1 MSTEEKNQKKK
12 KRHLGIV
19 SKMLL
24 SALLSA
30 IVPMIITGILII
42 YTYQDLIDS
51 LLIEGQISLDGEATE
66 LLSLTL
72 QNAQIQ
78 SILTVFIVIVLI
90 SFSNVIMSRGLTRPL
105 RKMISGVDEFAKG
118 NLNFEIKVESNDELG
133 ELSLH
138 FNEMAQQLKDTMRE
152 LEGSKL
158 VLEKKVEE
166 RTLELKKAADSL
178 GDSKDVLEIK
188 IKARTLELEE
198 LSKGLD
204 LQVKEKTKELQEKI
218 ADLEVFQRLSLSRE
232 LKMVDLKE
240 EIKKLKEQL
249 K

>member
-1 MSTEEKNQKKK
+1 MSPEEKNQKKK
-12 KRHLGIV
+12 KKHLGIV

>member
-1 MSTEEKNQKKK
+1 
-12 KRHLGIV
+12 
-19 SKMLL
+19 MLL

>member
-1 MSTEEKNQKKK
+1 MSTKEKIQKKQ
-12 KRHLGIV
+12 KRQIGIV

-30 IVPMIITGILII
+30 ILPMIITGALII

-51 LLIEGQISLDGEATE
+51 LLAEGKISLDGEAAE
-66 LLSLTL
+66 FLSLTL

-78 SILTVFIVIVLI
+78 SVLTVFIVIVLI
-90 SFSNVIMSRGLTRPL
+90 SFSNIIMSRGLTRPL
-105 RKMISGVDEFAKG
+105 RKIIKGVDEFAAG
-118 NLNFEIKVESNDELG
+118 NLDFEINVDTNDELG
-133 ELSLH
+133 ELALH
-138 FNEMAQQLKDTMRE
+138 FNEMAQQLKDAMQE
-152 LEGSKL
+152 LKESKL
-158 VLEKKVEE
+158 ILEKKVEE
-166 RTLELKKAADSL
+166 RTQELKKAASSL
-178 GDSKDVLEIK
+178 EDSKDVLEIK

-204 LQVKEKTKELQEKI
+204 LQVKEKTRELQEKI
-218 ADLEVFQRLSLSRE
+218 KDLEVFQRLSLGRE
-232 LKMVDLKE
+232 LKMVELKE

>member
-1 MSTEEKNQKKK
+1 MSTKEKIQKKQK
-12 KRHLGIV
+12 KQIGIV

-30 IVPMIITGILII
+30 ILPMIITGALII

-51 LLIEGQISLDGEATE
+51 LLAEGKISLDGEAAE
-66 LLSLTL
+66 FLSLTL

-78 SILTVFIVIVLI
+78 SVLTVFIVIVLI
-90 SFSNVIMSRGLTRPL
+90 SFSNIIMSRGLTRPL
-105 RKMISGVDEFAKG
+105 RKIIKGVDEFAAG
-118 NLNFEIKVESNDELG
+118 NLDFEINVDTNDELG
-133 ELSLH
+133 ELALH
-138 FNEMAQQLKDTMRE
+138 FNEMAQQLKDAMQE
-152 LEGSKL
+152 LKESKL
-158 VLEKKVEE
+158 ILEKKVEE
-166 RTLELKKAADSL
+166 RTQELKKAASSL
-178 GDSKDVLEIK
+178 EDSKDVLEIK

-204 LQVKEKTKELQEKI
+204 LQVKEKTRELQEKI
-218 ADLEVFQRLSLSRE
+218 KDLEVFQRLSLGRE
-232 LKMVDLKE
+232 LKMVELKE

>member
-1 MSTEEKNQKKK
+1 MPTEEKIQKKK

-30 IVPMIITGILII
+30 IVPMIITGVLII
-42 YTYQDLIDS
+42 YTYHDLINN
-51 LLIEGQISLDGEATE
+51 LLAEEQISLEGEAAD

-118 NLNFEIKVESNDELG
+118 NLDVEIKVESNDELG

-152 LEGSKL
+152 LEESKL

-166 RTLELKKAADSL
+166 RTLELKKAASSL

-204 LQVKEKTKELQEKI
+204 VQVKEKTKELQEKI
-218 ADLEVFQRLSLSRE
+218 ADLEVFQRLSLGRE
-232 LKMVDLKE
+232 LKMVELKE

>member
-30 IVPMIITGILII
+30 IMPMIITGILII

-51 LLIEGQISLDGEATE
+51 LLVEGQISLDGEAAE

-90 SFSNVIMSRGLTRPL
+90 SFSNVIMSRGLTLPL
-105 RKMISGVDEFAKG
+105 RKIINGVDEFAKG
-118 NLNFEIKVESNDELG
+118 NLDFEIKVESNDELG

-138 FNEMAQQLKDTMRE
+138 FNEMAQRLKDTMLE

-158 VLEKKVEE
+158 VLEKKVKE

-204 LQVKEKTKELQEKI
+204 IQVKEKTKELQEKI

-232 LKMVDLKE
+232 LKMVALKE
-240 EIKKLKEQL
+240 EIKKLKE
-249 K
+249 